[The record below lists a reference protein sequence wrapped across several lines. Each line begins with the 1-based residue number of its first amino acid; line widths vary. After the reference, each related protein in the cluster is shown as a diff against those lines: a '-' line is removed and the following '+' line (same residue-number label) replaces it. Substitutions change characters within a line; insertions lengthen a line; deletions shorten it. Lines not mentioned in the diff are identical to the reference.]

1 MKLTGKTVL
10 ITGAA
15 SGIGAAT
22 AQHLAASGARVVL
35 LDRDEDAAA
44 AVAAGLER
52 PEQHLALGADV
63 TSTSDLVR
71 AVSRT
76 LESSGGI
83 DVVVANAGVAEAGT
97 VATTDIQTLART
109 VEVNLTGVIRTV
121 HATLPHVIERRGYVL
136 LVSSAAALKNVPGGS
151 SYAAAKAGVDAFGG
165 ALRLEVAHHGV
176 DVGVAHPA
184 WVRTPMVDA
193 QWQIDA
199 VREGI
204 NKLPWPFNVVT
215 DVDDCARI
223 FARGIERRSR
233 KIYVPGA
240 LAAVDA
246 VRPLFTGPLWDLVVK
261 PRAAATVPALEAEL
275 RARQVAP

>member
-1 MKLTGKTVL
+1 MNLDSTTVL

-22 AQHLAASGARVVL
+22 ARHLAQARAQVVL
-35 LDRDEDAAA
+35 VDRDEAATA
-44 AVAAGLER
+44 AVAAELPHPER
-52 PEQHLALGADV
+52 HLAVGADV
-63 TSTSDLVR
+63 TSTADLTR
-71 AVSRT
+71 AVARAV
-76 LESSGGI
+76 ERFGGL

-97 VATTDIQTLART
+97 VATTDVETLART

-121 HATLPHVIERRGYVL
+121 HATLPSVIERRGYLL

-151 SYAAAKAGVDAFGG
+151 SYAASKAGVEAFGG
-165 ALRLEVAHHGV
+165 ALRLEVAHRGV

-193 QWQIDA
+193 QWKIDA

-204 NKLPWPFNVVT
+204 QRLPWPFDVVT

-223 FARGIERRSR
+223 FVRGIERRSR
-233 KIYVPGA
+233 KVYVPGA
-240 LAAVDA
+240 LAAVDK
-246 VRPLFTGPLWDLVVK
+246 VRPLFTGRLWDAAVK
-261 PRAAATVPALEAEL
+261 LRAKDTVPALEAEL
-275 RARQVAP
+275 RSGSTR